1 MELRDK
7 PTARATLSQ
16 KIYVSS
22 GGCEIKN
29 FNLVHHAASQR
40 SFVQCDRINSHCGRA
55 IPPVFLCKNAV
66 TQQPGY
72 PVSLVSALLNQA
84 LLKTHGAKIRL
95 ERFNLAARDNGPNIA
110 IRSHEPPITGG
121 QTVNVAQV
129 AILIK
134 DIVARTDCMDMQPRA
149 WRHGVAFNIIAQ

>member
-95 ERFNLAARDNGPNIA
+95 ERFNLAARDRPQY
-110 IRSHEPPITGG
+110 SHP
-121 QTVNVAQV
+121 
-129 AILIK
+129 
-134 DIVARTDCMDMQPRA
+134 VARAPQSPEVRP
-149 WRHGVAFNIIAQ
+149 